1 MKPTIVNL
9 PEETEA
15 KLNQLAVK
23 TGRSYGEIIKEAIE
37 NYLAKETLSLPKSVG
52 MGASGISD
60 LAERSEELLWKEEL

>member
-1 MKPTIVNL
+1 MKPTTVNL

-23 TGRSYGEIIKEAIE
+23 TGRSYDEIIKEAIE

>member
-1 MKPTIVNL
+1 MKPTTINL

-23 TGRSYGEIIKEAIE
+23 TGRSYDEIIKEAIE
-37 NYLAKETLSLPKSVG
+37 NYLAKQTLSLPKSVG
-52 MGASGISD
+52 MGASGLSD